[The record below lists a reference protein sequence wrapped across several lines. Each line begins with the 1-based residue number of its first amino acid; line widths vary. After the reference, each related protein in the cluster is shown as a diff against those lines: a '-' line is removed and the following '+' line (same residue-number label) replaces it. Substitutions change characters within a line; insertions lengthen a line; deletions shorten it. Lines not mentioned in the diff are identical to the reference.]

1 MAEQST
7 TIVLHIEKVTKNFGG
22 LQALSGVSVSFKAGE
37 FVGLIGPN
45 GSGKTTL
52 INCISGLY
60 RPDAG
65 SIRFGRETISRLPP
79 HGIYR
84 LGIGRT
90 FQISK
95 VFNRLT
101 VLDNLRIPALTE
113 GKLHPRNLDDR
124 SREILKQLKLERH
137 RSVNA
142 ENLSG
147 GQKKLLELG
156 MLMMTDPQ
164 FLLLDEPFA
173 GVHPEL
179 KSQLEEY
186 LCQLNRNRKTIILV
200 SHELSSIFRIC
211 QRLVVLDHGVL
222 IADGPPEAVRY
233 DARVI
238 NAYLGS
244 ADEA

>member
-1 MAEQST
+1 
-7 TIVLHIEKVTKNFGG
+7 V
-22 LQALSGVSVSFKAGE
+22 
-37 FVGLIGPN
+37 
-45 GSGKTTL
+45 
-52 INCISGLY
+52 
-60 RPDAG
+60 
-65 SIRFGRETISRLPP
+65 TISRLPP

-156 MLMMTDPQ
+156 MLMMMDPQ

-200 SHELSSIFRIC
+200 SHEMSSIFRIC

-222 IADGPPEAVRY
+222 IADGPPEAVRS